1 MTDGATLLHS
11 KSQLV
16 TREQLAQYIPPPA
29 TETFKPVAHA
39 ELVDTLT
46 RVMQDR
52 GLFIR
57 KEQFAV
63 QGAKL
68 FGTFDLDWM
77 KMAEYGAAVGF
88 RHANDKSMSIQ
99 IAVGA
104 RVFVCDNMSFHG
116 DMISV
121 RKHTSKL
128 QLDEEMD
135 RAMFRYMQGF
145 RRLVDDIHVQ
155 ETTEIEDVVSK
166 QYIYDIFRQK
176 IVPMRLF
183 HPVVDD
189 WHQMTIDKVGT
200 AWELHNCFTTHIK
213 TMPPAP
219 AFRATARIGKFFST
233 MFKNGYSPV

>member
-1 MTDGATLLHS
+1 MTDGATLIAHKGAQIVS
-11 KSQLV
+11 
-16 TREQLAQYIPPPA
+16 REQLAQYIPPPA
-29 TETFKPVAHA
+29 TDTWKPVGHL
-39 ELVDTLT
+39 ELVDTLS
-46 RVMQDR
+46 RVMGDR
-52 GLFIR
+52 GLFIKR
-57 KEQFAV
+57 EQFAI

-68 FGTFDLDWM
+68 FGTFDLEWQQM
-77 KMAEYGAAVGF
+77 GEYGAAVGF

-145 RRLVDDIHVQ
+145 RRLQDDIHVQ
-155 ETTEIEDVVSK
+155 ASTELDYADSK

-176 IVPMRLF
+176 FVPLRLF
-183 HPVVDD
+183 PHVVDD
-189 WHQMTIDKVGT
+189 WHQMTIDQIGT
-200 AWELHNCFTTHIK
+200 AWELHNCFTAHIK

-219 AFRATARIGKFFST
+219 AFRATARIGKFFASK
-233 MFKNGYSPV
+233 F